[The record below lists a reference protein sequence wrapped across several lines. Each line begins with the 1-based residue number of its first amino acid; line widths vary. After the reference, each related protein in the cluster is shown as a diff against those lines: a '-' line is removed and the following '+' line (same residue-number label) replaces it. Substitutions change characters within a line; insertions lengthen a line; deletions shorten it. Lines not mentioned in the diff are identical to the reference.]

1 VVTDD
6 SGARTTNPEFVAD
19 ENALQYFQLQFAA
32 DPPDPD
38 GDVVYFRGSPP
49 PEGLAGKMFLDSTS
63 GKVTF
68 AEEVPVDDYLVYFWS
83 EDEHGASTIDDPLK
97 VIFSF
102 RTVNAPPVVI
112 YPADPIVGIPQIGGT
127 LTVQYTFSDPDGD
140 AQNVAATAYSWLR
153 YDSASAPTG
162 TLIPGATAPSYT
174 TTNADSG
181 KWLRAQVTPVD
192 ARGAVGASALSN
204 PVHVYTR
211 IVIDTFYP
219 AGGGLS
225 DTYLVLIDAAGT
237 VLAQNDNGN
246 PLQSVHDGYS
256 RIDMAAGLP
265 AGTYYVRITNDTG
278 TGSPYYGIRV
288 ANYDPDSSFP
298 ILPLVSEND
307 GGADDVVNAAGVP
320 TNAMAI
326 AFGDAGARSRAIF
339 PIVTD
344 VDWMVFQVP

>member
-1 VVTDD
+1 
-6 SGARTTNPEFVAD
+6 
-19 ENALQYFQLQFAA
+19 
-32 DPPDPD
+32 
-38 GDVVYFRGSPP
+38 
-49 PEGLAGKMFLDSTS
+49 
-63 GKVTF
+63 
-68 AEEVPVDDYLVYFWS
+68 
-83 EDEHGASTIDDPLK
+83 
-97 VIFSF
+97 
-102 RTVNAPPVVI
+102 
-112 YPADPIVGIPQIGGT
+112 
-127 LTVQYTFSDPDGD
+127 
-140 AQNVAATAYSWLR
+140 
-153 YDSASAPTG
+153 
-162 TLIPGATAPSYT
+162 
-174 TTNADSG
+174 
-181 KWLRAQVTPVD
+181 
-192 ARGAVGASALSN
+192 
-204 PVHVYTR
+204 VHVYTR

-246 PLQSVHDGYS
+246 LLQSIHDGYS

-265 AGTYYVRITNDTG
+265 AATYYVRITNDTG